1 MTTSHAFGFVFLGVG
16 MVFAPAYYPES
27 FLPNAM
33 DGSCTSALW
42 LEVMGAMNFLIG
54 SIIGLRNELTR
65 LYMAFEEMGL
75 HRGRMFDLSEVQ
87 WTMPASLYELELAVA
102 VEDRQV
108 EIRSAA

>member
-1 MTTSHAFGFVFLGVG
+1 

-27 FLPNAM
+27 FMPNAM

-42 LEVMGAMNFLIG
+42 LEVMGTMNFLIG
-54 SIIGLRNELTR
+54 SVIGLRNELTR
-65 LYMAFEEMGL
+65 LYMAFEEMDL
-75 HRGRMFDLSEVQ
+75 HGWRMFDLSEVR

-102 VEDRQV
+102 VEDREI